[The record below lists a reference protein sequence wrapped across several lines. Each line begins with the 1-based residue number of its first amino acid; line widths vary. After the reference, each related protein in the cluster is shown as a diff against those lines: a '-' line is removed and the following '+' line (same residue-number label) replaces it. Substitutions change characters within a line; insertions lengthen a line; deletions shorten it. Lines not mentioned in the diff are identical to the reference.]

1 MRTKNYTGKNHIKLN
16 IAYIFSLLVIL
27 IFQSYQVKAQSEDY
41 VWKSIAIGGGGF
53 VSGIITSKTQSGLI
67 YARTDVGGAYRW
79 DGANSRWI
87 PLLDWVSDDEV
98 GFLGVESLATDPSNP
113 SRLYMLVGIS
123 YFNNGKTAILR
134 STDYGNTFSI
144 TEVTSQF
151 KAHGNGMGRQN
162 GEKLI
167 VDPNNGNILYC
178 GTRWNGIF
186 KSTNGG
192 VNWSRLSGLDVTTT
206 PNENGVSFVV
216 ADGSSVSG
224 GATQRLFAGISRTGS
239 NFYRSDNGGQTFS
252 AISGGPTSL
261 MPQRAVL
268 ASDGN
273 LYVTYANG
281 AGPSGHWSLP
291 EPSDTG
297 QIWKYNVASGSWT
310 NVTPSGVTYAFGG
323 ISVDPGNPSRL
334 IASTINT
341 WASQGGSWGDR
352 FYLTTN
358 GGASWTDVVSRGFSM
373 DPNGI
378 TWISGKAIH
387 WTGSIEFDPF
397 NTQKVFVT
405 SGNGLFVN
413 EDINATAGIWKFLV
427 AGLEET
433 VPLGLVSIPNG
444 PAVSVIGDYDG
455 FAHSN
460 PSQYAPIHSPS
471 MGTTTGLAL
480 GGNKLLRVGNSMYYS
495 TNQGTSWTQCS
506 INGTKGQVA
515 VSSDGNTFLH
525 CPESSS
531 TTYRSTNNG
540 SSWSTASGLSVGDA
554 RPVADPSNANKF
566 YAYNPSNG
574 AMLVSTNG
582 GTSFSS
588 SGSTSSGGSKVIR
601 LAPGREGHIWV
612 ALNGGGLSRSSNS
625 GQSFSTVSG
634 VTYCSAVGFG
644 KEASGSTYPAIYI
657 WGTVNG
663 VRGVFRSTNEGA
675 SWVRV
680 NDNEHE
686 YGGPGNGQFVVGDMN
701 TYGRVYMSTAGR
713 GIVFGEA
720 SACTPTTITP
730 YVQINGGT
738 WTQTANA
745 SVAAG
750 GSVMFGPQPTTGG
763 SWNWSGP
770 NGFSASA
777 REVSISNIQ
786 SNQAGSYVAT
796 YTNTGGC
803 QSTQTFS
810 VTVTT
815 SSGGTGSILREYW
828 TGISGTSVSN
838 LTSNSN
844 YPNNPSGNGQL
855 TSLEAPTN
863 WADNYGTRIRGYI
876 HPTTSGS
883 YTFWVS
889 GDDNTDL
896 YVSTND
902 NPANISRIAYVSG
915 WTNSREW
922 SKYSTQQSASINLTA
937 GQKYYIEVLH
947 KEGTGGD
954 NLAVAWQGPGI
965 TQQVIGGSFLS
976 PYAPGS
982 IVVRARGTQGD
993 ETIDLRV
1000 DGTTVATWTLTTSL
1014 ANYTATGNGQV
1025 TVQFTNDGGAR
1036 DVQVDY
1042 ITIDGVTY
1050 QSENQATNTGVWQN
1064 NTCGG
1069 SNSEWLNCN
1078 GYISYTSGSSRVG
1091 SEELVLAVSEV
1102 NLADIYPNPSQ
1113 NGVFQLTIPWKNEE
1127 VSIQIFD
1134 VQGKLVHNQ
1143 FETGKEQVVVNSKLE
1158 AGLYIVKVQSR
1169 KSTFTKKLVV
1179 Q

>member
-1 MRTKNYTGKNHIKLN
+1 MDKSQEILCFRRQSNLRWRHFQVL
-16 IAYIFSLLVIL
+16 ALFLLIS
-27 IFQSYQVKAQSEDY
+27 FQSFSQSESY
-41 VWKSIAIGGGGF
+41 NWKSVAIGGGGF

-98 GFLGVESLATDPSNP
+98 GYLGVESLAIDPSNP

-144 TEVTSQF
+144 TDVTSQF

-167 VDPNNGNILYC
+167 VDPNNANILYC

-224 GATQRLFAGISRTGS
+224 GATQRIFAGISRTGS
-239 NFYRSDNGGQTFS
+239 NFYRSDNGGQTFT
-252 AISGGPTSL
+252 AVSGGPTSL

-273 LYVTYANG
+273 LYITYANG

-413 EDINATAGIWKFLV
+413 ENINATAGVWKFLV

-444 PAVSVIGDYDG
+444 PLVSVIGDYDG

-480 GGNKLLRVGNSMYYS
+480 GGSKLLRVGNSMYYS
-495 TNQGTSWTQCS
+495 TNQGTSWTPCT

-515 VSSDGNTFLH
+515 VSSDGNVFLH

-540 SSWSTASGLSVGDA
+540 SSWSTVSGLSISDA
-554 RPVADPSNANKF
+554 RPVADPANANKF

-574 AMLVSTNG
+574 AMLVSTNSG
-582 GTSFSS
+582 SSFSS
-588 SGSTSSGGSKVIR
+588 SGTTASGGSKVIR
-601 LAPGREGHIWV
+601 PAPGREGHLWV
-612 ALNGGGLSRSSNS
+612 ALNDGGLSRSTNS
-625 GQSFSTVSG
+625 GQSFSTISG
-634 VTYCSAVGFG
+634 VTYCAAVGFG
-644 KEASGSTYPAIYI
+644 KEASGSSYPAIYI

-663 VRGVFRSTNEGA
+663 VRGVYRSTNEGA

-680 NDNEHE
+680 NDNAHE
-686 YGGPGNGQFVVGDMN
+686 YGGPGNGQFIVGDMN
-701 TYGRVYMSTAGR
+701 VYGRVYMSTAGR
-713 GIVFGEA
+713 GIVYGEPG
-720 SACTPTTITP
+720 ACTPTAITP
-730 YVQINGGT
+730 YMQVNGT
-738 WTQTANA
+738 WAQTSSATVA
-745 SVAAG
+745 SGATVIL
-750 GSVMFGPQPTTGG
+750 GPQPTSGG
-763 SWNWSGP
+763 SWSWSGM
-770 NGFSASA
+770 ASGTSRQVTLNPTSSGTA
-777 REVSISNIQ
+777 T
-786 SNQAGSYVAT
+786 AT
-796 YTNTGGC
+796 YTNASGC
-803 QSTQTFS
+803 QSTQVFTITVS
-810 VTVTT
+810 GGSTTNYVTIANRATGLMIDGMGRT
-815 SSGGTGSILREYW
+815 SAGSACGQYASSGSWNQMW
-828 TGISGTSVSN
+828 T
-838 LTSNSN
+838 
-844 YPNNPSGNGQL
+844 
-855 TSLEAPTN
+855 LE
-863 WADNYGTRIRGYI
+863 
-876 HPTTSGS
+876 TSGS
-883 YTFWVS
+883 YVYIKNRNTGLYLDGRGNTTNGSFVGQWTSSTSNNLQWQQEAAGNYVKLRNRTTGLYLDGMGRTTNGEDLGQWSSSTSNNQQWTITTVS
-889 GDDNTDL
+889 SSGRSATSNQAEVLSIEESGSEVSLSPNPFTTGIRISVPDPKVIRSIKMVDVTGKQVEVIEHEDIKTEQTMGTRLNPGL
-896 YVSTND
+896 YVVE
-902 NPANISRIAYVSG
+902 I
-915 WTNSREW
+915 NSFR
-922 SKYSTQQSASINLTA
+922 
-937 GQKYYIEVLH
+937 
-947 KEGTGGD
+947 
-954 NLAVAWQGPGI
+954 
-965 TQQVIGGSFLS
+965 
-976 PYAPGS
+976 
-982 IVVRARGTQGD
+982 
-993 ETIDLRV
+993 
-1000 DGTTVATWTLTTSL
+1000 
-1014 ANYTATGNGQV
+1014 
-1025 TVQFTNDGGAR
+1025 
-1036 DVQVDY
+1036 
-1042 ITIDGVTY
+1042 
-1050 QSENQATNTGVWQN
+1050 
-1064 NTCGG
+1064 
-1069 SNSEWLNCN
+1069 
-1078 GYISYTSGSSRVG
+1078 
-1091 SEELVLAVSEV
+1091 
-1102 NLADIYPNPSQ
+1102 
-1113 NGVFQLTIPWKNEE
+1113 
-1127 VSIQIFD
+1127 
-1134 VQGKLVHNQ
+1134 
-1143 FETGKEQVVVNSKLE
+1143 
-1158 AGLYIVKVQSR
+1158 SR
-1169 KSTFTKKLVV
+1169 KSFKVIKK
-1179 Q
+1179 